1 MNPSVK
7 DIGIKTARGAM
18 AVDHLDKDQHR
29 FSGDPKVDMQIMK
42 DALLELRKNVSQA
55 TDTAAQA
62 NSMAVMAINNI
73 AAHEKICDLRYK
85 NIDDKLQ
92 AMVSP
97 IADLGTALKS
107 LTAQANRA
115 IGMWQATLGL
125 SVVVGLIYTIV
136 KLTNGG

>member
-1 MNPSVK
+1 MTLSGK
-7 DIGIKTARGAM
+7 DRTNQSTRGAM
-18 AVDHLDKDQHR
+18 AVDHLDRDQHR
-29 FSGDPKVDMQIMK
+29 FTGDPKADLQVLK
-42 DALLELRKNVSQA
+42 EALLELRKNVNQA
-55 TDTAAQA
+55 TDTASQA

-92 AMVSP
+92 GMVTP
-97 IADLGTALKS
+97 IAELGTALKG